1 MSGSIWKISSAPTVT
16 VSIIGEGTSLASWED
31 LNWFGKPTKGQVQTF
46 CETEFDILLDF
57 SHDVFDPLRFIMAIT
72 PAKFIIG
79 SEKRNADLYD
89 LLIQSKEEMS
99 NMELLKNINHYTNQL
114 SGKQS

>member
-1 MSGSIWKISSAPTVT
+1 MVGYINGKTIPFYCLQQLSA
-16 VSIIGEGTSLASWED
+16 D
-31 LNWFGKPTKGQVQTF
+31 YFCNKDMNWYGKPTKGQVQAF
-46 CETEFDILLDF
+46 CKTEFDILLDF

-79 SEKRNADLYD
+79 SEKRNVEYYD
-89 LLIQSKEEMS
+89 LLIQSDEELS

>member
-1 MSGSIWKISSAPTVT
+1 M
-16 VSIIGEGTSLASWED
+16 
-31 LNWFGKPTKGQVQTF
+31 NF

-57 SHDVFDPLRFIMAIT
+57 SHDVYDPLRFIMAIT

-79 SEKRNADLYD
+79 SEKQNADLYD
-89 LLIQSKEEMS
+89 LLIQSEHDLT
-99 NMELLKNINHYTNQL
+99 NMELLKNITHYTNQL